1 MCQRVILSNDRTK
14 IVVKYKKAV
23 MMRFLFL
30 GLCVLLSTA
39 CEKSVESPENFSLD
53 SSGGWLGIEIKLKA
67 NPDCHVPEIVFLTNP
82 EKAYAILNDNS
93 GRYLATGLPDS
104 ADVGDRYYV
113 EIVRPLPANYVACTS
128 MGPAPYTQAHVI
140 QIRQ

>member
-1 MCQRVILSNDRTK
+1 M
-14 IVVKYKKAV
+14 YKKAV
-23 MMRFLFL
+23 MMRFLLL

-39 CEKSVESPENFSLD
+39 CEKSLERAENLAAD
-53 SSGGWLGIEIKLKA
+53 ESGGWMRIEIKLKQ
-67 NPDCHVPEIVFLTNP
+67 NPDCQAPEIVFLSNQD
-82 EKAYAILNDNS
+82 KAFTILGDTS

-113 EIVRPLPANYVACTS
+113 EIVRPLPSNYVSCTT
-128 MGPAPYTQAHVI
+128 MGPPYTQAHVI